1 MPVSGTGTGTGT
13 GTGRSP
19 RNEEP
24 TSSPF
29 RLPALDSLLN
39 SPAMRVLALDFDG
52 VVCDS
57 AREVFTAAVH
67 TYGRMDPG
75 SRVVQATLTH
85 RGPSAT
91 ELDLSS
97 APAYA
102 EFRELMPLGNR
113 AEDYAVAL
121 RAMDLGLALPDQ
133 AAYDDF
139 YRAFDPS
146 WLRHVHAAFYDVR
159 DWLRTDH
166 LESWLALHSGY
177 PAFTA
182 FLERAAGRC
191 ELAVATARDAASLDV
206 LLVHLG
212 VAALIPRQSRL
223 DKETGVHKTD
233 HLSALAHRLGV
244 PFDQITFVDDKVN
257 HLDAVA
263 PLGVRCVLATWGYNG
278 PREHEL
284 AERRGYVICSL
295 EDAERLLFDEV
306 EP

>member
-1 MPVSGTGTGTGT
+1 
-13 GTGRSP
+13 
-19 RNEEP
+19 
-24 TSSPF
+24 
-29 RLPALDSLLN
+29 
-39 SPAMRVLALDFDG
+39 MRVLALDFDG

-67 TYGRMDPG
+67 TYGCLDPS

-85 RGPSAT
+85 ARPSAT

-97 APAYA
+97 APAFA
-102 EFRELMPLGNR
+102 DFTQLMPLGNR
-113 AEDYAVAL
+113 AEDYGVAL

-139 YRAFDPS
+139 YRSFDPS
-146 WLRHVHAAFYDVR
+146 WLRHFHAAFYEVR
-159 DWLRTDH
+159 DRLRADH

-177 PAFTA
+177 PALTA
-182 FLERAAGRC
+182 FLGRAGVRC
-191 ELAVATARDAASLDV
+191 QLAVATARDAASLDV

-212 VAALIPRQSRL
+212 VAALIPQRSRL

-257 HLDAVA
+257 HLERVA
-263 PLGVRCVLATWGYNG
+263 SLGVRPVLAGWGHNT
-278 PREHEL
+278 PREHARAAAL
-284 AERRGYVICSL
+284 GFAVAQL
-295 EDAERLLFDEV
+295 DALDAVLLDGI
-306 EP
+306 